1 MVGWVGVFTSENFY
15 VPKNRFFLLNFFLN
29 TFSYYRDSDVFL
41 ADSVN
46 LADSSDFFA
55 DILTFCHDGC

>member
-1 MVGWVGVFTSENFY
+1 MSILGV
-15 VPKNRFFLLNFFLN
+15 KRG
-29 TFSYYRDSDVFL
+29 YYRDSDVFL

-55 DILTFCHDGC
+55 DILTFCHDEC

>member
-1 MVGWVGVFTSENFY
+1 MILGLQTVCNLKKITNLYLGI
-15 VPKNRFFLLNFFLN
+15 
-29 TFSYYRDSDVFL
+29 YYRDSDVFL

-55 DILTFCHDGC
+55 DISTFCHDGC